1 MGHEMR
7 PVVAYAVA
15 VLALVAAILLRW
27 LIEPVLLGKLPFVTL
42 FGAVA
47 VAVWLGGYAV
57 AVLVTV
63 LGYAACQYLFIAP
76 WGRFDELQN
85 LLGLAAYVFT
95 CSIIIVFG
103 EVMRRAQGRAREEHE
118 KLRVTFASI
127 GDAVI
132 TTDAEGRI
140 TSVNPVAESVTG
152 WTDAEAAGQLVEH
165 VFRIVNEQTREPAPS
180 PVTRVLQEGG
190 IAGLAN
196 HTVLIR
202 KDGSE
207 VPIDDSAAPIRNE
220 TGRLIGCVLVFRDI
234 TKRRQAEK
242 EVWSSRELLR
252 TTLASIGDA
261 VMTTDAAGRVTYLN
275 AVAESVTGWT
285 DAEAAGQLLENVFR
299 IVNEHTRKTVESPTT
314 RAIRDGV
321 IVGLANHTV
330 LICKDGSELPID
342 DSAAPIRTQT
352 GELVGCVLVFRDIT
366 KRRQAEAERE
376 ELLAITEHARA
387 QTEATLTVLRRV
399 ESITEAALIDLPF
412 DDMLRELVRR
422 VSEALSSDTATLLLE
437 EDGVLRV
444 RAAVGLEDEVR
455 TRVKVPIGAGF
466 AGHIAQ
472 ERRPHILNDVHYSE
486 LVSAYFHDKGI
497 HALVGVPLLSGQ
509 GTVLGVLHVGSV
521 RPGAF
526 GDEDVRVLQLAAERV
541 ALAVEHAARLA
552 SEHRAR
558 AAAER
563 TATMMRRVQRI
574 ADAMLAQL
582 PLDDLLH
589 EVLVRVQEALEAD
602 VAVMLMSRWEEEGGE
617 EELRVRAVVGVTDDI
632 EIGLAVPPGRG
643 FCGAVV
649 KARDAVVWNEIA
661 NEQLVLAFLRKKGV
675 QALVGVPLLSGGHL
689 LGVLQVGSVERR
701 QFQFEDVELLKRA
714 AERIALG
721 IERSA
726 RIDAERRVRETLEA
740 SNRTKDEFLAML
752 GHELRNPLSAVRNA
766 VATATRD
773 ESRRPRALEIAE
785 RQAEQLGRLIDD
797 LLDVARITQG
807 RITLRKERVHLNE
820 IIEHA
825 MESTRSL
832 IESRG
837 LELSIAIA
845 PEPIRVDADPARLQQ
860 VLVNLLS
867 NAAKYTEPG
876 GRIDLT
882 SERRGDEVV
891 VRIRDTGIGIAPE
904 MLPRIWDL
912 FTQSD
917 RALDRAQGGLGIGL
931 TVARRLVELH
941 GGRIEAFSEGLG
953 AGAEF
958 VVTLPALPAASEEVR
973 PPVPP
978 EPVPRRTARV
988 LVVEDNRDAAE
999 SLLMLLE
1006 LLGHRVRAVYDGVT
1020 ALDAA
1025 RANTPDVM
1033 LIDIGLPDMDGYEIA
1048 RRVRRDPDLKQVVL
1062 VALTG
1067 YGREEDKQQAM
1078 AAGFD
1083 YHLVK
1088 PVSPDALHGLVT
1100 RLTKEGE
1107 PLTVH

>member
-1 MGHEMR
+1 MR
-7 PVVAYAVA
+7 PIGAYAVA
-15 VLALVAAILLRW
+15 LSALVAAILLRG
-27 LIEPVLLGKLPFVTL
+27 LIEPTLAGKLPFVTL

-47 VAVWLGGYAV
+47 VAVWVGGYAP

-95 CSIIIVFG
+95 CSIIIAFG
-103 EVMRRAQGRAREEHE
+103 ETMRRAQRRAREEHE

-132 TTDAEGRI
+132 TTDAVGRI
-140 TSVNPVAESVTG
+140 ASVNPVAESVTG
-152 WTDAEAAGQLVEH
+152 WKDAEAAGQSIEN

-180 PVTRVLQEGG
+180 PVSRVLKEGV

-207 VPIDDSAAPIRNE
+207 LPIDDSAAPIRNE
-220 TGRLIGCVLVFRDI
+220 AGHLIGCVLVFRDI
-234 TKRRQAEK
+234 IKRRQAEK
-242 EVWSSRELLR
+242 EVWTSRELLR

-261 VMTTDAAGRVTYLN
+261 VITTDAAARVTYLN
-275 AVAESVTGWT
+275 AVAESVTGWK
-285 DAEAAGQLLENVFR
+285 DAEAAGQSLENVFR
-299 IVNEHTRKTVESPTT
+299 IVNEQTRTTVESPTT
-314 RAIRDGV
+314 RAIHEGV

-330 LICKDGSELPID
+330 LIRKDGSELPID

-352 GELVGCVLVFRDIT
+352 GEVVGSVLVFRDIT

-387 QTEATLTVLRRV
+387 QAEATLAILRRI
-399 ESITEAALIDLPF
+399 ESITEAALVDLPF
-412 DDMLRELVRR
+412 EELLRELVRR

-437 EDGVLRV
+437 EDGMLHA
-444 RAAVGLEDEVR
+444 RATVGLEEEVR
-455 TRVKVPIGAGF
+455 ARVAVPIGTGF
-466 AGHIAQ
+466 AGHIAR
-472 ERRPHILNDVHYSE
+472 ERRPGIVNDVRYSE
-486 LVSAYFHDKGI
+486 LVSGYFRDKGI

-521 RPGAF
+521 RPRTF

-541 ALAVEHAARLA
+541 ALAVEHAARTE

-558 AAAER
+558 TAAER
-563 TATMMRRVQRI
+563 TTTMMRRVQRI

-582 PLDDLLH
+582 PLDHLLH

-602 VAVMLMSRWEEEGGE
+602 LAVMFISRWEEEGAE
-617 EELRVRAVVGVTDDI
+617 EELRVRAVVGVTDDS
-632 EIGLAVPPGRG
+632 EIGFAVPPGG
-643 FCGAVV
+643 GLCGAVV
-649 KARDAVVWNEIA
+649 KARDAVVWNDVA
-661 NEQLVLAFLRKKGV
+661 REQLVLPSLRNRDV

-689 LGVLQVGSVERR
+689 LGVLQVGSVEPR
-701 QFQFEDVELLKRA
+701 QFHAEDVELLKRA

-721 IERSA
+721 IERTA
-726 RIDAERRVRETLEA
+726 RIDAERRARQALEA
-740 SNRTKDEFLAML
+740 SNRAKDEFLAML

-773 ESRRPRALEIAE
+773 ESRRARALEIAE

-797 LLDVARITQG
+797 LLDVARIAQG
-807 RITLRKERVHLNE
+807 RITLRKERVHLND
-820 IIEHA
+820 IIEQA
-825 MESTRSL
+825 VESTRSF

-837 LELSIAIA
+837 IELSVAIA
-845 PEPIRVDADPARLQQ
+845 AESIRVDADPARLQQ

-867 NAAKYTEPG
+867 NAAKYTEAR

-882 SERRGDEVV
+882 SERRGDEVA

-912 FTQSD
+912 FTQAD
-917 RALDRAQGGLGIGL
+917 RALDRAPGGLGIGL
-931 TVARRLVELH
+931 TVARRLVDLH
-941 GGRIEAFSEGLG
+941 GGRIEAFSQGLG

-958 VVTLPALPAASEEVR
+958 VVTLPAVPVASEQVR
-973 PPVPP
+973 VQVPA
-978 EPVPRRTARV
+978 EPILRRAARV

-999 SLLMLLE
+999 SLSMLLE
-1006 LLGHRVRAVYDGVT
+1006 LLGHRVRAVYDGGT

-1025 RANTPDVM
+1025 RANIPDVM
-1033 LIDIGLPDMDGYEIA
+1033 LVDIGLPDMDGYEIA

-1067 YGREEDKQQAM
+1067 YGHEEDKQQAI

-1088 PVSPDALHGLVT
+1088 PVSPDALQGLVT
-1100 RLTKEGE
+1100 RLTKEEE
-1107 PLTVH
+1107 PPTVH